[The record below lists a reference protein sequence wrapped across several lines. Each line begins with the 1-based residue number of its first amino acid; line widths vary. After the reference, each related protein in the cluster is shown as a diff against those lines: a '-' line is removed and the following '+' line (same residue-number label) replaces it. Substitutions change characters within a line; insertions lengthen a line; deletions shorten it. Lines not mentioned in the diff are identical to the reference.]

1 MRVPPVDGKR
11 TSSGRL
17 ADSTRLH
24 QSAWLQLGHLGGVI
38 AAASN
43 GFYVG
48 GMMAGRQSSKQN
60 QRSRNAGDGGN
71 GGTPSNGG
79 DASVTTT
86 GQTIGT
92 ATGTL
97 VGLPGTPGMPG

>member
-1 MRVPPVDGKR
+1 
-11 TSSGRL
+11 
-17 ADSTRLH
+17 
-24 QSAWLQLGHLGGVI
+24 
-38 AAASN
+38 
-43 GFYVG
+43 
-48 GMMAGRQSSKQN
+48 MMAGGQSSKQN

-71 GGTPSNGG
+71 GGIPGNGG

-97 VGLPGTPGMPG
+97 VGLPGTPG

>member
-17 ADSTRLH
+17 ADSTGLY
-24 QSAWLQLGHLGGVI
+24 QSAWLQLGPLGGVI

-48 GMMAGRQSSKQN
+48 VDDGR
-60 QRSRNAGDGGN
+60 
-71 GGTPSNGG
+71 
-79 DASVTTT
+79 
-86 GQTIGT
+86 
-92 ATGTL
+92 
-97 VGLPGTPGMPG
+97 

>member
-1 MRVPPVDGKR
+1 
-11 TSSGRL
+11 
-17 ADSTRLH
+17 
-24 QSAWLQLGHLGGVI
+24 
-38 AAASN
+38 
-43 GFYVG
+43 
-48 GMMAGRQSSKQN
+48 MMAGRQSSKQN

-71 GGTPSNGG
+71 GGTPGNGG
-79 DASVTTT
+79 NGGTPGNGGNASVTTT

>member
-1 MRVPPVDGKR
+1 VIIDPITNSILGLVTNSITALDALRGIDPTAGSDLAVPATEG
-11 TSSGRL
+11 TE
-17 ADSTRLH
+17 ADPT
-24 QSAWLQLGHLGGVI
+24 
-38 AAASN
+38 
-43 GFYVG
+43 
-48 GMMAGRQSSKQN
+48 
-60 QRSRNAGDGGN
+60 GGN
-71 GGTPSNGG
+71 GGLFFGDGGAGWTSTEAGLAGGNGG